1 MITTTLLYA
10 ITSFLLF
17 FYITKLSYKIGA
29 IDIPND
35 RRKVHKHATAYTGGV
50 ILSIILLI
58 SLKIFNLSDLKLT
71 NIISM
76 SFLISLIGL
85 LDDKYDIS
93 VSAKL
98 SLQIIPIFYLLIF
111 QELILR
117 NLGDYF
123 FFSLNLESFSIPF
136 TLLSIL
142 LLVNSFNY
150 FDGLDGTLIISI
162 LSTLL
167 ILYFMIGD
175 EEIKLFIFIILIPIF
190 IFLCF
195 NFKIFKLPKLFLGD
209 SGSLLLGFI
218 ISFLLIFIASEKLLH
233 PILIAWSIAIFVF
246 EFLSINIIRIKDKKN
261 IFTPN
266 LDHLHHI
273 LFKKTNSI
281 ILTNLSIFCMNLS
294 FFLTGFLLFNY
305 INSLVSLVAFILFFF
320 TYFFCRMLFKS

>member
-17 FYITKLSYKIGA
+17 FYIAKLSYKIGA

-35 RRKVHKHATAYTGGV
+35 KRKVHKHATAYTGGV

-71 NIISM
+71 SIISM

-93 VSAKL
+93 VSSKL

-111 QELILR
+111 QELNVR

-150 FDGLDGTLIISI
+150 FDGLDGTLIISV

-175 EEIKLFIFIILIPIF
+175 EEIKLFIFVILIPIF

-218 ISFLLIFIASEKLLH
+218 ISFLLIFIASKKLLH

-273 LFKKTNSI
+273 LFQKTNSI
-281 ILTNLSIFCMNLS
+281 ILTNLIIFCMNLS